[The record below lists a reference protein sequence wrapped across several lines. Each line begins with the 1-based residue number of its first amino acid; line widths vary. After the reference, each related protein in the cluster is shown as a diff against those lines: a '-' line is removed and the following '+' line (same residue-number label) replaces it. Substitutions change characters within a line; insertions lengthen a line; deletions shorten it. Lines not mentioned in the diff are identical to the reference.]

1 MLVVGHTILPE
12 ALFSQCFC
20 CDLKRCHGACCVEGD
35 AGAPLEEEEVG
46 ILEELLPG
54 IMPYMTEAGRSVV
67 EQSGVFDYDMDGALV
82 TPLVNDREC
91 AFMYESDGCA
101 FCAIEK
107 AYLEH
112 RTDLRKPL
120 SCQLYP
126 IRIDRKNYYD
136 VLEYH
141 RWEICEP
148 TRGCGA
154 EKNLPLF
161 NYLEEPLVRKYGRE
175 WYDKVCTELAARR

>member
-20 CDLKRCHGACCVEGD
+20 CDLKQCHGACCVEGD

-112 RTDLRKPL
+112 RVPFRKPV
-120 SCQLYP
+120 SCHLYP

-148 TRGCGA
+148 ARACGA
-154 EKNLPLF
+154 EKGVPLF
-161 NYLEEPLVRKYGRE
+161 SYLEEPLVRKYGRE
-175 WYDKVCTELAARR
+175 WYDKVCTELVARR